1 MIRRVHYRRK
11 HTYRT
16 ASNKV
21 RVVKTPGGQLTIQ
34 YRFKKGKGQ
43 VCGDTGAKLQG
54 IPHLRPKAFKRLSK
68 TKKTVARPYGGTRTA
83 EAVKTRI
90 IRAFLLEEL
99 KELKKMKTVKKP
111 KDKKKSKT
119 SKK

>member
-21 RVVKTPGGQLTIQ
+21 RVVKTPGTLPSHLGGQLTIQ

-83 EAVKTRI
+83 EAVKTRCGGEC
-90 IRAFLLEEL
+90 A
-99 KELKKMKTVKKP
+99 
-111 KDKKKSKT
+111 
-119 SKK
+119 